1 MSTFDG
7 IIEEFPLIRI
17 DYFRKSPDR
26 PSPLACF
33 LSHVH
38 SDHLQGLESL
48 RAPFVYCSAATREL
62 LLRIERYPHR
72 MNFSKGILES
82 RKQHYRHLSK
92 LLRPIPLNTPTEIEL
107 TPRLRIR
114 VTLFDA
120 NHCAGAVMFLIE
132 GDGKAILYS
141 GDIRAETW
149 WVNSLIRNPVLI
161 PYTLGQRRLD
171 KIYLDTTFAVK
182 PDVYR
187 DFPSK
192 AEGIRE
198 LLEKVQA
205 YPDDTI
211 FYFRAWTFGYEEVW
225 QALSVALNSKIHVD
239 RYQMELYRSLGS
251 GPRDRAR
258 ANEAPFLSG
267 FDLGNKFIS
276 GCLTDDETAR
286 IHSCEPGVF
295 CSAIASGK
303 AVYIAPILT
312 RTEDG
317 SEVPETGAGA
327 GSGDL
332 YQTHELELP
341 DESAVEQLEK
351 LCLEQ
356 IQDHEKLS
364 HTREALLSAFKSKK
378 ALSLNNYGL
387 KEESDISLKKLV
399 TVLSH
404 GQSQDKM
411 EASSFTQRAT
421 SANRQDKSRC
431 PLPNVINFPYSR
443 HSSYSELCEFVS
455 AFRPKDI
462 FPCTIDSE
470 NWSEEVSM
478 SNLFGHLCSGDTFT
492 HDNHM
497 RGIMAQKQPNPDAM
511 SENTNSQRS
520 SNSSSS
526 SPTLSRKLPHQQ
538 AVKTDSEE
546 AIPTNETLMAKRQ
559 AAKDRIWKARLRG
572 ENPET
577 VRKIEMEKIRRSETK
592 KRARNGRPIATS
604 KSKLERDSG
613 ESSDLEKD
621 DSIFDSSSSS
631 SSESEEDEEAYK
643 ARRTTI
649 REIWR
654 GLMSVKDE
662 LLFDVFTLPPD
673 LQAEED
679 EYQRQL
685 QAEREKQQQQQIS
698 SNQQQL
704 PLKDDTDG
712 PQTTDN
718 DNTSSQETALTISDS
733 AFDSQNQPPLQQEE
747 AAAAQAEDSD
757 PDDYVMVDKR
767 DRNSGSPE
775 TSPESI
781 DSANLLSRSLAIR
794 TRKAAYRA
802 ARTGSYDAWSD
813 VALLSAG
820 NNHTEEEIEL

>member
-1 MSTFDG
+1 
-7 IIEEFPLIRI
+7 
-17 DYFRKSPDR
+17 
-26 PSPLACF
+26 
-33 LSHVH
+33 
-38 SDHLQGLESL
+38 
-48 RAPFVYCSAATREL
+48 
-62 LLRIERYPHR
+62 
-72 MNFSKGILES
+72 
-82 RKQHYRHLSK
+82 
-92 LLRPIPLNTPTEIEL
+92 
-107 TPRLRIR
+107 
-114 VTLFDA
+114 
-120 NHCAGAVMFLIE
+120 
-132 GDGKAILYS
+132 
-141 GDIRAETW
+141 
-149 WVNSLIRNPVLI
+149 
-161 PYTLGQRRLD
+161 
-171 KIYLDTTFAVK
+171 
-182 PDVYR
+182 
-187 DFPSK
+187 
-192 AEGIRE
+192 
-198 LLEKVQA
+198 
-205 YPDDTI
+205 
-211 FYFRAWTFGYEEVW
+211 
-225 QALSVALNSKIHVD
+225 
-239 RYQMELYRSLGS
+239 MELYRSLGS
-251 GPRDRAR
+251 DPRDRAR

-295 CSAIASGK
+295 CSTIASGK
-303 AVYIAPILT
+303 AVYITPIVT
-312 RTEDG
+312 RTGDG

-356 IQDHEKLS
+356 IHDHEKLS
-364 HTREALLSAFKSKK
+364 QTREALLSAFKSKK

-387 KEESDISLKKLV
+387 KEDSDISLKKLV

-411 EASSFTQRAT
+411 EESSFTQRVT

-431 PLPNVINFPYSR
+431 PLPNVIVSDCLLFLPCSLFFSPRLHESSFRLLTLSQNFPYSR

-455 AFRPKDI
+455 AFKPKEI
-462 FPCTIDSE
+462 FPCTIESE

-497 RGIMAQKQPNPDAM
+497 RDIMAQKQPNPDAM
-511 SENTNSQRS
+511 SEDTNSQGS

-526 SPTLSRKLPHQQ
+526 SPTLSRKLSHQQ
-538 AVKTDSEE
+538 SFISDSEE
-546 AIPTNETLMAKRQ
+546 AIPMNETLMAKRQ

-577 VRKIEMEKIRRSETK
+577 VRKIEMEKIRRCETK
-592 KRARNGRPIATS
+592 KRARNGRLISSS

-613 ESSDLEKD
+613 ESSDLERD
-621 DSIFDSSSSS
+621 DSIFDSS

-643 ARRTTI
+643 ARRATI

-654 GLMSVKDE
+654 GLMSAKDE
-662 LLFDVFTLPPD
+662 LLFHVFTLPPD
-673 LQAEED
+673 LKAEED

-685 QAEREKQQQQQIS
+685 QAEREKQQQQQQTS
-698 SNQQQL
+698 SNQQQS
-704 PLKDDTDG
+704 PLKDDKDG

-718 DNTSSQETALTISDS
+718 DNTNTNTNSQGTELTISDS
-733 AFDSQNQPPLQQEE
+733 AFDSQNQPPLQQHE
-747 AAAAQAEDSD
+747 AAAQAEDSD
-757 PDDYVMVDKR
+757 SDDYVMVDKP
-767 DRNSGSPE
+767 DQNSSSRETIPE
-775 TSPESI
+775 LI

>member
-7 IIEEFPLIRI
+7 IIEEFPFIRI
-17 DYFRKSPDR
+17 DYFRKNPDR

-48 RAPFVYCSAATREL
+48 RASFVYCSAATREL
-62 LLRIERYPHR
+62 LLRIEKYPHR

-82 RKQHYRHLSK
+82 RKQHYKHLSK

-114 VTLFDA
+114 VTLLDA
-120 NHCAGAVMFLIE
+120 NHCVGAVMFLIE

-182 PDVYR
+182 PDVYL

-192 AEGIRE
+192 AEGIKE

-205 YPDDTI
+205 YPDDTV
-211 FYFRAWTFGYEEVW
+211 FYFRAWTFGYEDVW
-225 QALSVALNSKIHVD
+225 QALSAALNSKIHVD

-295 CSAIASGK
+295 CSTIASGK
-303 AVYIAPILT
+303 AVYITPIVT
-312 RTEDG
+312 RTWDG
-317 SEVPETGAGA
+317 SEVPETGAGG

-356 IQDHEKLS
+356 IHDREKLS
-364 HTREALLSAFKSKK
+364 QTREALISAFKSKK
-378 ALSLNNYGL
+378 KTLSLNDYGL
-387 KEESDISLKKLV
+387 KEDSDISLKKLV

-404 GQSQDKM
+404 GQSRNNM
-411 EASSFTQRAT
+411 EDSSFTQRVT
-421 SANRQDKSRC
+421 SNGQDKCRC

-443 HSSYSELCEFVS
+443 HSSYAELCEFVS
-455 AFRPKDI
+455 AFKPKEI
-462 FPCTIDSE
+462 FPCTIDSGS
-470 NWSEEVSM
+470 WSEEVSM

-511 SENTNSQRS
+511 SEDTNSQGS

-526 SPTLSRKLPHQQ
+526 SPTLSRKLSHQQ
-538 AVKTDSEE
+538 SVISDSEE
-546 AIPTNETLMAKRQ
+546 AVPMNETLMAKRQ
-559 AAKDRIWKARLRG
+559 VAKDRIWKARLTG
-572 ENPET
+572 EDPET
-577 VRKIEMEKIRRSETK
+577 VRKIEVAKIRRCETK
-592 KRARNGRPIATS
+592 KRARNGRLISSS
-604 KSKLERDSG
+604 KSKPERDSG
-613 ESSDLEKD
+613 EGSYLERD
-621 DSIFDSSSSS
+621 DSIFDS

-643 ARRTTI
+643 ARRATI

-662 LLFDVFTLPPD
+662 LLFHVFTLPPD

-685 QAEREKQQQQQIS
+685 QAEREKQQQQQS
-698 SNQQQL
+698 
-704 PLKDDTDG
+704 PLKDDKDA
-712 PQTTDN
+712 PHCTDN
-718 DNTSSQETALTISDS
+718 KDNINTNTNSQETELTISDS
-733 AFDSQNQPPLQQEE
+733 AFDSQNQHLLQQEE
-747 AAAAQAEDSD
+747 AQAEDDS
-757 PDDYVMVDKR
+757 DDYVMVDKPPQH
-767 DRNSGSPE
+767 SSKE
-775 TSPESI
+775 TSPEVV
-781 DSANLLSRSLAIR
+781 DSAHLFARSLAIR